1 MKSYLKLAAF
11 TFIASVFFSC
21 QTEKKEMNNRLA
33 IDNTRNLR
41 DKVFLFEN
49 HQELSY
55 KLNNTK
61 LQHKNIVE
69 SIDLTKEEESQLVFF
84 YTSDVCDVCE
94 TDIFDELVKIKEQ
107 PFYDNIIVFV
117 PMKSLRD
124 FKRFNTEYNL
134 GLKKIYAYKDNLFH
148 AETIINRGSFITLSN
163 DSKVNDLFIPNKP
176 IDSKRFN
183 NYIDVLK
190 EKYFNETF

>member
-94 TDIFDELVKIKEQ
+94 TDIFDELV
-107 PFYDNIIVFV
+107 
-117 PMKSLRD
+117 
-124 FKRFNTEYNL
+124 
-134 GLKKIYAYKDNLFH
+134 
-148 AETIINRGSFITLSN
+148 
-163 DSKVNDLFIPNKP
+163 
-176 IDSKRFN
+176 
-183 NYIDVLK
+183 
-190 EKYFNETF
+190 